1 MNDINSQIINAF
13 TYAGFWRR
21 FIAYILDQIIL
32 FPFAAAIS
40 FILGLIGLGD
50 QVITASLTMLLTFIY
65 NVVFNC
71 SSLCATPGKAI
82 LGIAI
87 VDEKT
92 QSQITFKQS
101 IIRFLSSFLSG
112 LVLFL
117 GYLIQP
123 FTAKRQTLHDM
134 ITETTVIRKNQ
145 PDVNYITVFKEN
157 FSKILNQ

>member
-1 MNDINSQIINAF
+1 MSDSTINDTI
-13 TYAGFWRR
+13 YAGFWRR
-21 FIAYILDQIIL
+21 FIAYCLDQIIL
-32 FPFAAAIS
+32 IPFVAAVG
-40 FILGLIGLGD
+40 FVLGLIGLGD
-50 QVITASLTMLLTFIY
+50 QVIVLSLTTLLTFTY

-71 SSLCATPGKAI
+71 SSLCATPGKAV

-92 QSQITFKQS
+92 NSQITFKQA

-112 LVLFL
+112 LALCL

-123 FTAKRQTLHDM
+123 FTARRQTLHDM
-134 ITETTVIRKNQ
+134 ITETIVVRRNHG
-145 PDVNYITVFKEN
+145 DVNYITIFKEN